1 MKCVKCNNGEWI
13 VKERRRRGMPE
24 NKIVEKRIKSN
35 EELEEKI
42 EELILLSDLT
52 YKGVTSV
59 LGKLKVVYMEK
70 GDNLL
75 NATNIQKIIET
86 PRFKYTGSYDTNVRN
101 WKVEKEVDPE
111 VPVQEQYIKT
121 NEMHIRAIDFQKII
135 ALLGAMIEPICLTSK
150 FKIGLNYNPKNSTV
164 ELDYFKSE

>member
-1 MKCVKCNNGEWI
+1 
-13 VKERRRRGMPE
+13 MPE

-52 YKGVTSV
+52 YKGVTAV

-86 PRFKYTGSYDTNVRN
+86 PRF
-101 WKVEKEVDPE
+101 
-111 VPVQEQYIKT
+111 
-121 NEMHIRAIDFQKII
+121 IR
-135 ALLGAMIEPICLTSK
+135 
-150 FKIGLNYNPKNSTV
+150 
-164 ELDYFKSE
+164 